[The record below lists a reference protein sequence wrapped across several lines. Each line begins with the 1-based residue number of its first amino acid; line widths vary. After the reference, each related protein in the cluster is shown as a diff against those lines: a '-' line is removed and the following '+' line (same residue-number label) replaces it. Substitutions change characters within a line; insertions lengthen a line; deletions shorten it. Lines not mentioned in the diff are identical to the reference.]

1 MAGFSIDAD
10 RRVIP
15 RWRTYDVTRLLGE
28 LDSIDSPPRHAA
40 VISDFL
46 ASKVTDWRRNRT
58 VGHASDL
65 VGAGLT
71 LGRETEVADAA
82 QFLLRDDLS
91 VSAWTRELADHALR
105 VPVAT
110 MSGLN
115 PRAVDQSAL
124 YARIRALR
132 HLLHTEP
139 KDPISW
145 VDLALA
151 YACLGLGHQ
160 ANRCM
165 TISLQLSDNNRFVLR
180 SAGRLYIYLD
190 DPERAHSVFI
200 KSNRTRHD
208 PWLLSAEIAIGSI
221 AARPPRLV
229 KAARRMLSGSRFL
242 PSHLSELASA
252 VATLDLKNGSVRKS
266 KRLFQQS
273 LVDPTENSIAQVAWA
288 ARQNRR
294 IGFDHQFL
302 SRPNTFEAE
311 SWIAFQEGRWER
323 AVEQCKLWLF
333 DQPFSSRP
341 STQGSFLAA
350 VALEDYSTSE
360 YFAKQGLIANPSDP
374 TLLNN
379 LAFSLISRD
388 KFNETKLALSK
399 IDRSKL
405 SDLERAVLQ
414 ATDGLFEFRVGHVR
428 RGRELYSNAY
438 SIGRQIK
445 DGSQIMLLA
454 LAFTFHAIE
463 EASVEANS
471 KHVMDIQPL
480 LDKALEAVRKAPA
493 PFSGLLEEKLK
504 KDHTPAG

>member
-1 MAGFSIDAD
+1 M
-10 RRVIP
+10 
-15 RWRTYDVTRLLGE
+15 
-28 LDSIDSPPRHAA
+28 
-40 VISDFL
+40 
-46 ASKVTDWRRNRT
+46 
-58 VGHASDL
+58 
-65 VGAGLT
+65 
-71 LGRETEVADAA
+71 
-82 QFLLRDDLS
+82 
-91 VSAWTRELADHALR
+91 
-105 VPVAT
+105 
-110 MSGLN
+110 
-115 PRAVDQSAL
+115 
-124 YARIRALR
+124 
-132 HLLHTEP
+132 
-139 KDPISW
+139 
-145 VDLALA
+145 
-151 YACLGLGHQ
+151 
-160 ANRCM
+160 
-165 TISLQLSDNNRFVLR
+165 
-180 SAGRLYIYLD
+180 
-190 DPERAHSVFI
+190 
-200 KSNRTRHD
+200 
-208 PWLLSAEIAIGSI
+208 
-221 AARPPRLV
+221 
-229 KAARRMLSGSRFL
+229 

-252 VATLDLKNGSVRKS
+252 VATLELKNGSVRKS

-311 SWIAFQEGRWER
+311 SWTAFQEGKWES

-388 KFNETKLALSK
+388 KFNETRLTLSK

-405 SDLERAVLQ
+405 SDLDRAVLQ
-414 ATDGLFEFRVGHVR
+414 ATDGLFEFRAGNVR
-428 RGRELYSNAY
+428 RGRELYSKAY
-438 SIGRQIK
+438 SIGQQIK

-454 LAFTFHAIE
+454 LASTFHAIE
-463 EASVEANS
+463 EASIEANP
-471 KHVMDIQPL
+471 KHVRDIQPL

-504 KDHTPAG
+504 RITTRLEEKSCQHKVSEEVGKSS